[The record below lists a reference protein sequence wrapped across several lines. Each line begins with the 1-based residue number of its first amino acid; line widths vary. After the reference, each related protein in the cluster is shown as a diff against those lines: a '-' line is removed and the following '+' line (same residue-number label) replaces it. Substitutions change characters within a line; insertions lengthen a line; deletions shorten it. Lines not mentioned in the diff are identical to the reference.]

1 MIRQPDVVGDG
12 TTRRYGEVSGETCAV
27 GGERRRSQSLHG
39 TEAVKA
45 ARSAESKAAPR
56 DGRQEG
62 GWVRVTAVQSEKQ
75 ASIVPA
81 RARQDAETHGPN
93 RQ

>member
-1 MIRQPDVVGDG
+1 MVVSDVQAAHVVGDG
-12 TTRRYGEVSGETCAV
+12 TARRCGEVSGETCAV
-27 GGERRRSQSLHG
+27 GERRRSQSLHG

-62 GWVRVTAVQSEKQ
+62 GGVRVTAEQSK
-75 ASIVPA
+75 
-81 RARQDAETHGPN
+81 RR
-93 RQ
+93 